1 MSCHGAAEKIGW
13 GCAMTDASPTPA
25 LSKARVFVRRAGS
38 TVALWGMVGVTFASM
53 QSWMYLSLLG
63 LLTVLATREYFQ
75 MLRAAGMRCFP
86 RFGLGLALIYCGGL
100 YTGLLQQKSG
110 LLGGWDGFAVC
121 VAFFG
126 AFILELRGPIRV
138 LESLVA
144 VAATLFG
151 FVYIAFLFNFAAKLL
166 FLVPEWHAV
175 GGKVALP
182 AAVLLLWLLAVTKFT
197 DMGAYIVGSL
207 IGRHKLI
214 PNVSPGKTW
223 EGLGGALIFS
233 QLAGCGLFA
242 AFPRELAVLG
252 SWGHVVFLGLLL
264 AALAVIGDLAESV
277 VKRALQAKDS
287 GSILPGIGGGLDLI
301 DSICFTTPA
310 LYFYLQWVLLPAS

>member
-1 MSCHGAAEKIGW
+1 MSCHGAIQQIGW
-13 GCAMTDASPTPA
+13 GCAMTDASPNPA
-25 LSKARVFVRRAGS
+25 PSKARVFVRRSVS

-53 QSWMYLSLLG
+53 QSWTYLGMLG
-63 LLTVLATREYFQ
+63 LLTLMATREYFK
-75 MLRAAGMRCFP
+75 MLRVAGMRCFP
-86 RFGLGLALIYCGGL
+86 RFGLGLALVYCGGL

-121 VAFFG
+121 VALFG

-144 VAATLFG
+144 VAATLCG
-151 FVYIAFLFNFAAKLL
+151 FIYIAFLFNFAAKLL
-166 FLVPEWHAV
+166 FLVPDWHAA

-182 AAVLLLWLLAVTKFT
+182 AAVLLVWLLAVTKFT

-223 EGLGGALIFS
+223 EGLGGALVFS

-252 SWGHVVFLGLLL
+252 GWGHVVFLGLIL

-287 GSILPGIGGGLDLI
+287 GSILPGIGGGMDLI
-301 DSICFTTPA
+301 DSICFTAPA